1 MPKRDEEADAKR
13 DYQSILEH
21 EIVVGVRELE
31 RPAKGLALSGLS
43 AGLDI
48 GFGPFLMVVVLALFA
63 GRESEPLVRL
73 LVANAYAVG
82 FIFVIL
88 GRSEL
93 FTEHTALAVLP
104 VLDGKASI
112 RALGRLWGVV
122 WISNLAGALFFSWFA
137 VVVIVE
143 LEIAGVGAFEH
154 IALPLIEPAW
164 WVIILSG
171 VLAGWLMGLLSWL
184 VTAGRD
190 TISQVFFVWLVATSI
205 GLAGLHH
212 SIAGTVEVLMG
223 LFAGAGVAWLSFSGF
238 LAWTTLGNAIG
249 GVVFL
254 GLVKYGHASGLDR
267 WRPYR
272 SRS

>member
-1 MPKRDEEADAKR
+1 MAKQDDGETTR
-13 DYQSILEH
+13 DYPSILEH
-21 EIVVGVRELE
+21 EIAAGLRELE
-31 RPAKGLALSGLS
+31 RPFRGLTLSGLS

-48 GFGPFLMVVVLALFA
+48 GFGPFLMVVVVALFA
-63 GRESEPLVRL
+63 GRETEPLVRL
-73 LVANAYAVG
+73 LTANAYAVG

-104 VLDGKASI
+104 VLDGKASVG
-112 RALGRLWGVV
+112 ALGRLWGLV
-122 WISNLAGALFFSWFA
+122 WISNLIGALFFSWFA
-137 VVVIVE
+137 VVVIDE
-143 LEIAGVGAFEH
+143 LGIAGVAAFEH
-154 IALPLIEPAW
+154 ISLRLIEPAW

-171 VLAGWLMGLLSWL
+171 ILAGWLMGLLSWL

-223 LFAGAGVAWLSFSGF
+223 LFAGAGVGWVDFGGF
-238 LAWTTLGNAIG
+238 LVWTTLGNAIG
-249 GVVFL
+249 GVVFV
-254 GLVKYGHASGLDR
+254 LVKYGHASGLDR

-272 SRS
+272 SR